1 MANYNTNE
9 LKNSTV
15 SQEIVIRSRAIIV
28 HNNTLLVVAIG
39 NHDFYAL
46 PGGHVDWGED
56 VQDALRR
63 ELVEELGVLPTIGR
77 LLYVNNFVEKNRVQS
92 IEFFFEV
99 TNVEDYLD
107 TKKLSGT
114 HSYELSD
121 ICWVS
126 RDDNPHIL
134 PEQIKQDL
142 VNGTILSDEV
152 RFIQ

>member
-1 MANYNTNE
+1 MNTNE

-121 ICWVS
+121 ICWVIS
-126 RDDNPHIL
+126 DDNPHIL